1 MMSGLGWDDPVGW
14 GWLDCLGTGIFQK
27 HLHSDA
33 SWAVRT
39 GKQPSFPKLRLAQHG
54 GYSGGAGTPKGDG
67 QRLLRETGGSCKVS
81 SDTRGSRA
89 HGVSPLQWPLKAAK
103 FPAGHQTPC

>member
-54 GYSGGAGTPKGDG
+54 GYSGG
-67 QRLLRETGGSCKVS
+67 
-81 SDTRGSRA
+81 
-89 HGVSPLQWPLKAAK
+89 
-103 FPAGHQTPC
+103 GHA